1 MSTLTLCNAL
11 VFTGER
17 FLSAPTNIT
26 VVEGVIA
33 DIGSQREGTL
43 IDATGRTVMPG
54 LIDAHFHAYAVALQG
69 LDNELGPLSYSALA
83 GSQRL
88 VDALYRGFT
97 TVRDVAGGDLG
108 LSRAIEENLFD
119 SPRYY
124 FTGPA
129 MSQTGGHGDPR
140 DPHLDSCF
148 SHGHMCQ
155 VVDGPQELRVAVRE
169 AFRVGAH
176 AIKIM
181 ASGGVI
187 SLADPLEVP
196 QYSADEVRTVT
207 EEAKR
212 RGSYVCAHAYSVSA
226 IEHSVLNGVRSIEH
240 GNLLD
245 EPTARLM
252 AQHDAFLVPTL
263 AAYSAMERRGEEL
276 GLAQTSREK
285 NRVVLESGQ
294 QAVQFALEAGVNVG
308 FGSDLM
314 GELGDEQLFGLE
326 LQAQAS
332 SVTDVLRSATSVNAK
347 LIGNDSIGT
356 LSSGKVADLLVLAG
370 DPRENIQLLS
380 DSNNGRA
387 VIQSGSLVF
396 DSLKLWGDAR

>member
-387 VIQSGSLVF
+387 VIQSGALVF

>member
-169 AFRVGAH
+169 AFRTGAH

-387 VIQSGSLVF
+387 VIQSGALVF

>member
-169 AFRVGAH
+169 AFRTGAH